1 MVVDTMTLDMEL
13 VLDLQARLARRA
25 RKGTPSLAPLAIQ
38 AHLVLQEE
46 ASMVDLDLQDLPDHQ
61 AQPCPWMAEAHR
73 LSASLGPQGP
83 LELRVYQATHQ
94 G

>member
-1 MVVDTMTLDMEL
+1 MDTMTLGMEL
-13 VLDLQARLARRA
+13 VLDLPARPDHRA
-25 RKGTPSLAPLAIQ
+25 LKGTPSLAPLAIQ

-46 ASMVDLDLQDLPDHQ
+46 ALMVNQGLQDLPDHQ

-73 LSASLGPQGP
+73 LSASLAPQGP
-83 LELRVYQATHQ
+83 LELRVYRDTHQ